1 MQPPSCLFSGN
12 AAFIEDL
19 YERYLADPEAVDAG
33 WRDYF
38 ASLQTDAGA
47 ADVAHGPVRERFQAR
62 AMSSAVVGA
71 AAALQA
77 GAIDDGKQVSVLQLI
92 NAHRFMGHR
101 QARLDPLNQHER
113 P

>member
-38 ASLQTDAGA
+38 ASLQTDPGA
-47 ADVAHGPVRERFQAR
+47 ADVARD
-62 AMSSAVVGA
+62 
-71 AAALQA
+71 AALAMLPKRRVQT
-77 GAIDDGKQVSVLQLI
+77 K
-92 NAHRFMGHR
+92 
-101 QARLDPLNQHER
+101 
-113 P
+113 